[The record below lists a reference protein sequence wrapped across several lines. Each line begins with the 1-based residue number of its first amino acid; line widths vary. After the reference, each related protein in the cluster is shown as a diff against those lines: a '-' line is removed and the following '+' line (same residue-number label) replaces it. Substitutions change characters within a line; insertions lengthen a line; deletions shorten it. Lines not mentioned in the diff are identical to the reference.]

1 MCLSD
6 PDTAILIGGE
16 TADQNYCQDS
26 LWKFELGQW
35 SLLNY
40 YSLTVVVCIHKA
52 CQLLEFKFLHLMQL
66 FFSTFGCLTS
76 SQTVIF
82 GSP

>member
-16 TADQNYCQDS
+16 TADQTYCQDS
-26 LWKFELGQW
+26 LWKLELGQW

-40 YSLTVVVCIHKA
+40 YIVDILVYVKHVNYDKIKGPA
-52 CQLLEFKFLHLMQL
+52 
-66 FFSTFGCLTS
+66 
-76 SQTVIF
+76 
-82 GSP
+82 